1 MTLHDFILKCKK
13 RIHYRLA
20 GRKSIET
27 YFMRVV
33 QSTLSYTTFD
43 YYGILF
49 KARLKK
55 SSDYDMVNQVLVQ
68 QEYHTALS
76 YFLHQGS
83 SPKHIIDA
91 GSNIGAFS
99 IYAKHLFPDANIC
112 CIEPDKDNFKILQS
126 NLKTFQEDGSVRLYQ
141 AGLMAESGLN
151 LAVSDSFRD
160 GSHCAKQVE
169 VTNENSDVKSISVI
183 EVLNDNNWH
192 YLDFFKIDIEGA
204 ETFLIDSRTDLSFL
218 SKTKVIAIEI
228 HDETNSR
235 SVICNLLKKEGFV
248 LLEDNETT
256 IAINTVLHENPIH

>member
-1 MTLHDFILKCKK
+1 MTLQDFITKCKK

-76 YFLHQGS
+76 YFLHKGRN
-83 SPKHIIDA
+83 PKRIIDA

-99 IYAKHLFPDANIC
+99 IYVKHLFPDAKIC

-126 NLKTFQEDGSVRLYQ
+126 NLRTFQEDGTVRLYQ

-151 LAVSDSFRD
+151 LVVSNSFRD
-160 GSHCAKQVE
+160 GSHCAKQVAVSE
-169 VTNENSDVKSISVI
+169 LICDVKSISMI
-183 EVLNDNNWH
+183 EILKENNWNQ
-192 YLDFFKIDIEGA
+192 LDFLKIDIEGA
-204 ETFLIDSRTDLSFL
+204 ETFLIDPHVDLSFL